1 MSYSHPLP
9 TRTHT
14 HSLVSLGRTDR
25 YREGSRNYIP
35 VFSDSL
41 TTTFAHEE
49 DLDRTMV
56 LSRREVWERLRTGK
70 AEVSYYHH
78 SIPIQRTL
86 AVHGD
91 KTLNS
96 FDPKVQ
102 HEARLRQGLI
112 AKYDAA
118 CRDRKKQLPF
128 STSLQSDLDSWW
140 KELHGVDETQKNGR
154 RRRTGQAIAEVTNA
168 PSWKTFKRDYDK
180 YLASGRN
187 PVVFVPLHHGPGS
200 RTVIPCRASEVFHQK
215 MAREYLSRL
224 SPKPAQ
230 VHTAY
235 LAELDLENDTRR
247 AAGDPELLTFSI
259 TKTKNAIG
267 RFDEFEVMAS
277 REGEEAALK
286 HFRDVKGSFD
296 IERPGAHVEIDEW
309 KGDLITLLVKTG
321 VWAHLPD
328 VFIDA
333 LPKTLRVCV
342 TVAIDVATRYV
353 LGLKITPNPSAEAIA
368 GVLRMAMVDK
378 TDLSRMVG
386 AETDWSAC
394 VKPDL
399 ASMDNGAAMVSDHFI
414 TGAQSIGVTVVR
426 QPAGDPARRPFI
438 ERLFGI
444 VGPLITH
451 FLDGRTFASVEE
463 KGDYDA
469 KAHAS
474 VFMDE
479 FARIII
485 FAVCDIYH
493 RKRHGGLGGNTP
505 HNEWVEASGSI
516 DIKYPP
522 SRLRMIAA
530 FGYLT
535 TATIQKDGIVVY
547 GVTYRDERLNALRR
561 RIGQKPIDVMADPM
575 YARHVLVK
583 AKDED
588 TYFAVENA
596 LGLDDTVSFHE
607 WLAVLKQER
616 DEIAE
621 KTKEDLKVMY
631 AGIRRMR
638 RTGEAATARANLGAR
653 IPTAEDMEDLNRKVV
668 RGWEANCEAEEVMEP
683 MPDAVPTGALLLDRE
698 VPKPAKPEL
707 TPASDQAVVKAVATS
722 RSKFDEQEDD

>member
-1 MSYSHPLP
+1 
-9 TRTHT
+9 
-14 HSLVSLGRTDR
+14 
-25 YREGSRNYIP
+25 
-35 VFSDSL
+35 
-41 TTTFAHEE
+41 
-49 DLDRTMV
+49 MV
-56 LSRREVWERLRTGK
+56 LSRQEVWDRLRTGK
-70 AEVSYYHH
+70 AEVHYYHH
-78 SIPIQRTL
+78 SAPIQRTL

-91 KTLNS
+91 RTLNS
-96 FDPKVQ
+96 FDPEVQ
-102 HEARLRQGLI
+102 FNANLRKDLI
-112 AKYDAA
+112 GKYELA
-118 CRDRKKQLPF
+118 CRDRKKRLPF
-128 STSLQSDLDSWW
+128 SERLQFDLDTWW

-154 RRRTGQAIAEVTNA
+154 RRRTGQAIAEISNA

-200 RTVIPCRASEVFHQK
+200 RTVIPCRASELFHQK
-215 MAREYLSRL
+215 MVREYLSRL
-224 SPKPAQ
+224 KPKPAK
-230 VHTAY
+230 VHGDY

-247 AAGDPELLTFSI
+247 AEGKPTLLEFSL
-259 TKTKNAIG
+259 TKTKNAIA
-267 RFDEFEVMAS
+267 RFDAFEVMAA
-277 REGEEAALK
+277 REGEEAALR
-286 HFRDVKGSFD
+286 HFRDVKGRFD
-296 IERPGAHVEIDEW
+296 VERPGAHIEIDEW
-309 KGDLITLLVKTG
+309 RGDLITLLVKTG

-328 VFIDA
+328 VFIAA

-353 LGLKITPNPSAEAIA
+353 LGIKITPNPSAEAIA

-378 TDLSRMVG
+378 TELSRMVG
-386 AETDWSAC
+386 AETDWVAC

-444 VGPLITH
+444 VGPMITQ
-451 FLDGRTFASVEE
+451 FLDGRTFSSLAE

-469 KAHAS
+469 EAHAS

-485 FAVCDIYH
+485 FAICDIYH
-493 RKRHGGLGGNTP
+493 RKRHEGLGGNTP
-505 HNEWVEASGSI
+505 HNEWVEASQSI

-522 SRLRMIAA
+522 SQLRMIAA
-530 FGYLT
+530 FGYPT
-535 TATIQKDGIVVY
+535 TVTIQKDGIVVL
-547 GVTYRDERLNALRR
+547 GVTYRDERLNTLRR
-561 RIGQKPIDVMADPM
+561 RIGQKPIDVMYDPM

-583 AKDED
+583 AKDQT

-621 KTKEDLKVMY
+621 RTKEDLKVMY

-638 RTGEAATARANLGAR
+638 RTGEAASARANLGGR
-653 IPTAEDMEDLNRKVV
+653 IPTAKDMERLNLEVV
-668 RGWEANCEAEEVMEP
+668 RGWEASCETEEVMDP
-683 MPDAVPTGALLLDRE
+683 MPDAVPTGALLFDRE
-698 VPKPAKPEL
+698 VPKPKKPDP
-707 TPASDQAVVKAVATS
+707 TPDSDDSSVAAVTPS
-722 RSKFDEQEDD
+722 RSKFDDEEEV

>member
-1 MSYSHPLP
+1 
-9 TRTHT
+9 
-14 HSLVSLGRTDR
+14 
-25 YREGSRNYIP
+25 
-35 VFSDSL
+35 
-41 TTTFAHEE
+41 
-49 DLDRTMV
+49 MV
-56 LSRREVWERLRTGK
+56 LSRLEVWERLRTGK
-70 AEVSYYHH
+70 AEVIYHH
-78 SIPIQRTL
+78 HSVPIQRTL
-86 AVHGD
+86 AIHGN

-96 FDPKVQ
+96 FDPEVQ
-102 HEARLRQGLI
+102 FDANLRKDLI
-112 AKYDAA
+112 AKYEKA
-118 CRDRKKQLPF
+118 CKDGKKQLPF
-128 STSLQSDLDSWW
+128 SVRLQPHLDIWW
-140 KELHGVDETQKNGR
+140 KELHGVDKTQKNGR
-154 RRRTGQAIAEVTNA
+154 RRRTGQAIAEISNA

-180 YLASGRN
+180 FIASGRN
-187 PVVFVPLHHGPGS
+187 PVVFVPLHHGPGG
-200 RTVIPCRASEVFHQK
+200 RTVIPCRESELFHQK

-224 SPKPAQ
+224 KPKPSK
-230 VHTAY
+230 VHEDY

-247 AAGDPELLTFSI
+247 AAGKPTLLEFSL
-259 TKTKNAIG
+259 TKTNNAIA
-267 RFDEFEVMAS
+267 RFDAFEVMAA

-296 IERPGAHVEIDEW
+296 VERPGAHIEIDEW
-309 KGDLITLLVKTG
+309 KGDLITLMVKTG

-328 VFIDA
+328 AFTKV
-333 LPKTLRVCV
+333 LPRTLRVCV

-353 LGLKITPNPSAEAIA
+353 LGMKITPNASAEAIA

-378 TDLSRMVG
+378 TGLSRMVG

-399 ASMDNGAAMVSDHFI
+399 ASMDNGAAMISDHFI
-414 TGAQSIGVTVVR
+414 IGAQSIGVTVVR
-426 QPAGDPARRPFI
+426 QPAGDPARRPFV

-451 FLDGRTFASVEE
+451 FLDGRTFASVAE

-469 KAHAS
+469 EAHAS

-485 FAVCDIYH
+485 FAICDIYH

-522 SRLRMIAA
+522 SKLRMIGA
-530 FGYLT
+530 FGYPT

-561 RIGQKPIDVMADPM
+561 RIGPKPIDVMYDPM

-583 AKDED
+583 AKDEN

-638 RTGEAATARANLGAR
+638 RTGEAATARANLGPR
-653 IPTAEDMEDLNRKVV
+653 IPTAADMERLNREVV
-668 RGWEANCEAEEVMEP
+668 RGWEANCEADGVMEAI
-683 MPDAVPTGALLLDRE
+683 PDAVPTGTLLFGRE
-698 VPKPAKPEL
+698 VPKPQKPD
-707 TPASDQAVVKAVATS
+707 PASDSDEHDTTAAVPS
-722 RSKFDEQEDD
+722 RSKFDDEEEA

>member
-1 MSYSHPLP
+1 
-9 TRTHT
+9 
-14 HSLVSLGRTDR
+14 
-25 YREGSRNYIP
+25 
-35 VFSDSL
+35 
-41 TTTFAHEE
+41 
-49 DLDRTMV
+49 MV
-56 LSRREVWERLRTGK
+56 LSRHDVWDRLRTGK
-70 AEVSYYHH
+70 AEVLYYYH
-78 SIPIQRTL
+78 SAPIQRTL

-96 FDPKVQ
+96 FDPEVQ
-102 HEARLRQGLI
+102 NEARLRQDLI
-112 AKYDAA
+112 VKYETA

-128 STSLQSDLDSWW
+128 STSLQTDLDTWW
-140 KELHGVDETQKNGR
+140 RELHGVDETQKNGR

-200 RTVIPCRASEVFHQK
+200 RTVITCRASELFHQK
-215 MAREYLSRL
+215 MAREYLNRL
-224 SPKPAQ
+224 RPKPAQ
-230 VHTAY
+230 VHLAY
-235 LAELDLENDTRR
+235 LAERDLENDNRR
-247 AAGDPELLTFSI
+247 AAGLPELIEFSL

-267 RFDEFEVMAS
+267 RFDAFEVMAS

-296 IERPGAHVEIDEW
+296 VERPGAHIEIDEW

-328 VFIDA
+328 VFIKA
-333 LPKTLRVCV
+333 LPKTLRVCI

-353 LGLKITPNPSAEAIA
+353 LGVKVTPTPSAEAIA
-368 GVLRMAMVDK
+368 GVLRMAMVNK

-399 ASMDNGAAMVSDHFI
+399 ASMDNGGPMLSDHFI

-444 VGPLITH
+444 IGPLITH
-451 FLDGRTFASVEE
+451 FLDGRTFASVGE
-463 KGDYDA
+463 KGDYEA
-469 KAHAS
+469 EAHAS

-485 FAVCDIYH
+485 FAICDIYH
-493 RKRHGGLGGNTP
+493 RKRHSGLGGNTP

-516 DIKYPP
+516 EIKYPP
-522 SRLRMIAA
+522 SQLRMIAA
-530 FGYLT
+530 FGYPT
-535 TATIQKDGIVVY
+535 TATIQKDGIVVM

-561 RIGQKPIDVMADPM
+561 RIGQKPIDVMYDPM

-588 TYFAVENA
+588 KYFAVENA

-607 WLAVLKQER
+607 WLAVLKEER
-616 DEIAE
+616 DEITE
-621 KTKEDLKVMY
+621 KTKDDLKVMY

-653 IPTAEDMEDLNRKVV
+653 IPTAADMERLNRDVV
-668 RGWEANCEAEEVMEP
+668 RGWEANCVAEEVMEP
-683 MPDAVPTGALLLDRE
+683 MPDAVPTGALLFERE
-698 VPKPAKPEL
+698 IPSPTMESADQPSE
-707 TPASDQAVVKAVATS
+707 TETASAVS
-722 RSKFDEQEDD
+722 GRSKFDEQEDN

>member
-1 MSYSHPLP
+1 MSQSYPLP

-14 HSLVSLGRTDR
+14 HSLISMGRTDR
-25 YREGSRNYIP
+25 YCEGARNYIP
-35 VFSDSL
+35 IFSDSL
-41 TTTFAHEE
+41 TYTFAHEE

-56 LSRREVWERLRTGK
+56 LSRQDVWQRLRTGK
-70 AEVSYYHH
+70 AEVLYYHH
-78 SIPIQRTL
+78 SAPIQRTL
-86 AVHGD
+86 AVHGN

-96 FDPKVQ
+96 FDPEVQ
-102 HEARLRQGLI
+102 NEARLRQDLI
-112 AKYDAA
+112 VKYETA
-118 CRDRKKQLPF
+118 CRDRKKRLPF
-128 STSLQSDLDSWW
+128 SKSLQTHLDTWW
-140 KELHGVDETQKNGR
+140 RELHGVDETQKNGR
-154 RRRTGQAIAEVTNA
+154 RRRTGQPIAEITNA

-200 RTVIPCRASEVFHQK
+200 RTVIPCRASELFHQK
-215 MAREYLSRL
+215 MAREYLNRL
-224 SPKPAQ
+224 RPSHEQ
-230 VHTAY
+230 VHLAY
-235 LAELDLENDTRR
+235 LAECDLENDLRR
-247 AAGDPELLTFSI
+247 AAGLPELIAFSL

-267 RFDEFEVMAS
+267 RFDAFEVMAG

-286 HFRDVKGSFD
+286 YFRDVKGSFD
-296 IERPGAHVEIDEW
+296 VERPGAHIEIDEW

-328 VFIDA
+328 VFIKV

-353 LGLKITPNPSAEAIA
+353 LGVKVTPTPSAEAIA

-378 TDLSRMVG
+378 SDLSRMVG

-399 ASMDNGAAMVSDHFI
+399 ASMDNGGPMLSDHFI

-444 VGPLITH
+444 IGPLITH

-463 KGDYDA
+463 KGDYEA
-469 KAHAS
+469 EAHAS

-485 FAVCDIYH
+485 FAICDIYH
-493 RKRHGGLGGNTP
+493 RKRHSGLGGNTP

-516 DIKYPP
+516 EIKYPP
-522 SRLRMIAA
+522 SQLRMIAA
-530 FGYLT
+530 FGYPT
-535 TATIQKDGIVVY
+535 TATIQKDGIVVK

-561 RIGQKPIDVMADPM
+561 RIGQKPIDVMYDPM

-583 AKDED
+583 AKDEEV
-588 TYFAVENA
+588 YFAVENA

-607 WLAVLKQER
+607 WLAVLKEER

-621 KTKEDLKVMY
+621 RTKEDLKVMY

-638 RTGEAATARANLGAR
+638 QTGESATVRANLGAR
-653 IPTAEDMEDLNRKVV
+653 IPKAEDMERLNREVV
-668 RGWEANCEAEEVMEP
+668 RGWEANCEADRMMEDIP
-683 MPDAVPTGALLLDRE
+683 HAAPTGALLLDRPDRQE
-698 VPKPAKPEL
+698 AAE
-707 TPASDQAVVKAVATS
+707 AARSEAVEKVRS
-722 RSKFDEQEDD
+722 RSKFDEQKED